1 MHEKILSDF
10 FRIEIPLPNSPLK
23 SLNSYLIKG
32 PDRSLI
38 IDTGMNR
45 EECLAPMLSSLEE
58 LHVDLDRTDLF
69 ITHVHADHLGQAG
82 KLAKAGSK
90 VYFNELEAGMINAGT
105 ERAEERFKKFFNLY
119 LSNGFPEDELN
130 QAMAN
135 HPGRRYRPRHE
146 LKFSFLKDEDTI
158 DVGEYSFRVIE
169 TPGHSPGHLCL
180 YEDNKKILVSGD
192 HILFDI
198 TPNITCWAELE
209 NPLKAYLESLEK
221 VSTLDVNLVLPGH
234 RNGWTDHKKRITELQ
249 NHHKSRLNE
258 VLVALGKGD
267 KSAWDIAPHIK
278 WDINVSSWER
288 FPVVQKWFALGETL
302 AHITFLEADG
312 RVGRRSED
320 SKIVY
325 FLN

>member
-1 MHEKILSDF
+1 M
-10 FRIEIPLPNSPLK
+10 
-23 SLNSYLIKG
+23 
-32 PDRSLI
+32 
-38 IDTGMNR
+38 
-45 EECLAPMLSSLEE
+45 
-58 LHVDLDRTDLF
+58 
-69 ITHVHADHLGQAG
+69 
-82 KLAKAGSK
+82 
-90 VYFNELEAGMINAGT
+90 
-105 ERAEERFKKFFNLY
+105 
-119 LSNGFPEDELN
+119 
-130 QAMAN
+130 
-135 HPGRRYRPRHE
+135 
-146 LKFSFLKDEDTI
+146 
-158 DVGEYSFRVIE
+158 GEYSFRVIE